1 MWVRSEYAGELAVL
15 SAWLSVLLPWN
26 ITYHS
31 NAPPNGEAAVYF
43 FRFAFFEIQ
52 FRQPWVF
59 EVNGETTIATEPLE
73 LTYAGT
79 QLFGDVFVATPV
91 GSLQFYGE
99 TLAQASVAWTLAAVG
114 FGLAFALSLALYF
127 REQEVSAALPVS
139 EVQLMGGLLAVGAL
153 ATAAST
159 VLFFQADHTRGITL
173 PVGVVVVGL
182 LAVVLLQTEKIEKS
196 DEAA

>member
-26 ITYHS
+26 ITYHG
-31 NAPPNGEAAVYF
+31 NAPPEGEAAVYF
-43 FRFAFFEIQ
+43 FRFAFFEVQ
-52 FRQPWVF
+52 FRRPWVF
-59 EVNGETTIATEPLE
+59 EINGETTVATEPLE

-79 QLFGDVFVATPV
+79 QLFGNVFVATPV
-91 GSLQFYGE
+91 GSLQFYEE
-99 TLAQASVAWTLAAVG
+99 TLAQASMVWTVAAVG
-114 FGLAFALSLALYF
+114 FALALALSLALYF

-159 VLFFQADHTRGITL
+159 VLFFQDSHTTGITI
-173 PVGVVVVGL
+173 PVGVVVGV
-182 LAVVLLQTEKIEKS
+182 LAVVLLQTEKIEKR
-196 DEAA
+196 EEPG

>member
-26 ITYHS
+26 ITYHG
-31 NAPPNGEAAVYF
+31 NAPPEGEAAVYF

-52 FRQPWVF
+52 FRRPWVF
-59 EVNGETTIATEPLE
+59 EVNGETTVATEPLE

-79 QLFGDVFVATPV
+79 QLFGNVFVTTPPM
-91 GSLQFYGE
+91 SMQFYEE
-99 TLAQASVAWTLAAVG
+99 TLAQASMAWTVAAVG
-114 FGLAFALSLALYF
+114 FGLALALSLALYL

-139 EVQLMGGLLAVGAL
+139 EVQLMGGLLALGAL
-153 ATAAST
+153 GTAAST
-159 VLFFQADHTRGITL
+159 VLFFQDSHTTGITI
-173 PVGVVVVGL
+173 PVGVVVVGV

-196 DEAA
+196 ST